1 MTEDRRM
8 RDVPMLA
15 VDRERMQAEFDGF
28 DDLTPDEFREAAKR
42 RVDSLLDL
50 ANDLLR
56 DEP

>member
-1 MTEDRRM
+1 M